1 MCEGV
6 KINLTV
12 KFTHDT
18 PTEVDVLEGV
28 PKRLGTRLKQLLPPP
43 QVFLREHAHRAL
55 TRHHV
60 QQLHLLYFYSSGV
73 E

>member
-43 QVFLREHAHRAL
+43 PRSSFESTRTAL
-55 TRHHV
+55 
-60 QQLHLLYFYSSGV
+60 
-73 E
+73 